1 MFHISNSKNL
11 LLKKDPQNNKFG
23 YGNNLENETDIG
35 HSKNPF
41 DLSTTHAIGD
51 SATKNKKSE
60 SLFKKIDT
68 YKPSGTIYNELI
80 LKKSDN

>member
-1 MFHISNSKNL
+1 MPKYVRAE
-11 LLKKDPQNNKFG
+11 LKKKTGIVVDG
-23 YGNNLENETDIG
+23 YGNNLENDTDNG
-35 HSKNPF
+35 PSKNPF
-41 DLSTTHAIGD
+41 DLSTTRTIGD
-51 SATKNKKSE
+51 SVTKNKKSE